1 MTDDATP
8 TTPRHA
14 GDALEPVRAWLVAT
28 AHAEAGQ
35 VRAAAA
41 DHGEHLLARA
51 RAEAEAI
58 LTEARRQG
66 AAEGAALAAAERARQ
81 RRRARGLVLEAERQ
95 AYETLGERSRAAV
108 RALREDPGYPALRQR
123 LTRLA
128 LAAAGPGAVVGEH
141 PDGGVVAQAPG
152 VRVDCSLD
160 RLVARAVEALGG
172 EVVGL
177 WTP

>member
-8 TTPRHA
+8 TPGHA
-14 GDALEPVRAWLVAT
+14 GDALEPVRVWLVAA
-28 AHAEAGQ
+28 AHAEADQ
-35 VRAAAA
+35 VRAAAGA
-41 DHGEHLLARA
+41 DGERLLARA
-51 RAEAEAI
+51 RAEAEAV

-66 AAEGAALAAAERARQ
+66 TADGAALAAAERARQ

-95 AYETLGERSRAAV
+95 AYEALRERSRAAV

-128 LAAAGPGAVVGEH
+128 LDVAGPGAVVAAEH

-160 RLVARAVEALGG
+160 RLAARAVDALGG